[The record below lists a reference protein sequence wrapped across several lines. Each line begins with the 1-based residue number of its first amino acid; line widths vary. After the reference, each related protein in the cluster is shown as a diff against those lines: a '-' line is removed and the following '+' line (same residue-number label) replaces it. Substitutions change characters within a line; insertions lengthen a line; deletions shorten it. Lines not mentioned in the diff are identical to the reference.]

1 MLGFKGNNKED
12 CILSYLWYFFR
23 KNGLTTNSKIGV
35 VTIIITLL
43 FPL

>member
-23 KNGLTTNSKIGV
+23 KNGL
-35 VTIIITLL
+35 
-43 FPL
+43 